1 MLNRW
6 QRHTS
11 CKPNMD
17 LDRLGCP
24 HVDRVGAGK
33 VEVDFLSIS
42 GDGDLPAA
50 TKAGQGHFG
59 YYLMLFISL

>member
-1 MLNRW
+1 
-6 QRHTS
+6 
-11 CKPNMD
+11 MD